1 MGEIPEGVL
10 GIAGTPARWFWP
22 RGVDRKVTSGSLAR
36 RGGVLTLIAGTLDGS
51 LVVSVT
57 SYQPGLANTRDELRA
72 AVAETLAE
80 YGVQAEIR

>member
-1 MGEIPEGVL
+1 
-10 GIAGTPARWFWP
+10 
-22 RGVDRKVTSGSLAR
+22 VTSGSLAR